1 MKQLVER
8 YPQLE
13 SCQRD
18 MEMAFSIMKDSFQSG
33 GKLLVCG
40 NGGSAADCSHIAGE
54 LLKGFL
60 KKRRLAEE
68 LRDTWTLAVPDG
80 RFLHENLQGALPVI
94 SLPEQLS
101 FSKAFAN
108 DVRGDL
114 NYAQLV
120 YAYGREGDVL
130 LALSTSGNSENIK
143 YALETAKVLGLKNI
157 GLSGMGNGKIKE
169 FCDVYVQAPSLCTP
183 EIQEYHLAVY
193 HTLCRWLEEEFFL

>member
-18 MEMAFSIMKDSFQSG
+18 MEKAFSIMKDSFQSG

-101 FSKAFAN
+101 FSTAFAN

-130 LALSTSGNSENIK
+130 LALSTSGNSEK
-143 YALETAKVLGLKNI
+143 CWV
-157 GLSGMGNGKIKE
+157 
-169 FCDVYVQAPSLCTP
+169 
-183 EIQEYHLAVY
+183 
-193 HTLCRWLEEEFFL
+193 